1 MNWLLNS
8 YDLNSNLNITYFAIT
23 IDIFINGKLI
33 AHDIKKDLVHRCN
46 MYFKREITHINI
58 LENIKIETMLGT
70 NINSMSRLQ
79 KDYLNVDNTV
89 NISLE
94 NLCEFET
101 DFNTVSSTL

>member
-1 MNWLLNS
+1 
-8 YDLNSNLNITYFAIT
+8 
-23 IDIFINGKLI
+23 
-33 AHDIKKDLVHRCN
+33 
-46 MYFKREITHINI
+46 
-58 LENIKIETMLGT
+58 MLGT

>member
-1 MNWLLNS
+1 
-8 YDLNSNLNITYFAIT
+8 
-23 IDIFINGKLI
+23 
-33 AHDIKKDLVHRCN
+33 
-46 MYFKREITHINI
+46 
-58 LENIKIETMLGT
+58 MLGT

-94 NLCEFET
+94 NSCKFET